1 MTPLEKTEIFFDEL
15 VAHYGGGEDR
25 EIRAAAKLMLVALAK
40 FKEHC
45 GPRGIDL
52 ADEYLNLL
60 KHDPEKFERIMQS
73 NRSHGECKSENDGNW
88 LA

>member
-1 MTPLEKTEIFFDEL
+1 MTPLEKTELFFDEL
-15 VAHYGGGEDR
+15 VAHYGEGEDR

-60 KHDPEKFERIMQS
+60 KYDPEKFERIMQS
-73 NRSHGECKSENDGNW
+73 NRGSHDEDNGNW

>member
-1 MTPLEKTEIFFDEL
+1 MTPLEKTEAFFDEL
-15 VAHYGGGEDR
+15 VAHYGEGEDR
-25 EIRAAAKLMLVALAK
+25 EIRAAAKFMLVALAK

-45 GPRGIDL
+45 GAGGIDL

-60 KHDPEKFERIMQS
+60 KHDPEKFERIMQI
-73 NRSHGECKSENDGNW
+73 NRSNSDDEGNW

>member
-1 MTPLEKTEIFFDEL
+1 MTPLEKTEVFFDEL
-15 VAHYGGGEDR
+15 VAHYGEGEDR

-40 FKEHC
+40 FKEHS
-45 GPRGIDL
+45 GSRGIGL

-60 KHDPEKFERIMQS
+60 KYDPEKFERIMQS
-73 NRSHGECKSENDGNW
+73 NRSQKDDNF

>member
-1 MTPLEKTEIFFDEL
+1 MTPLEKTEAFFDEL
-15 VAHYGGGEDR
+15 VAYYGEGEER

-40 FKEHC
+40 FKEYG
-45 GPRGIDL
+45 GPSSIEL

-60 KHDPEKFERIMQS
+60 KYDPEKFERIMQG
-73 NRSHGECKSENDGNW
+73 NRSHGANDGHW

>member
-1 MTPLEKTEIFFDEL
+1 MTPLEKTEAFFDEL
-15 VAHYGGGEDR
+15 VAHYGEGEER

-40 FKEHC
+40 FKEHG
-45 GPRGIDL
+45 GPTSIDL

-60 KHDPEKFERIMQS
+60 KYDPEKFERILQS
-73 NRSHGECKSENDGNW
+73 NRSHGESKGDW